1 MKNIPITQRVNS
13 KSVNGKVTQPIL
25 NVGRVEA
32 PAKKMSSP
40 FKMMSSP
47 FKQEAK
53 IYVDPEEGN
62 SAGGATTGSAGK
74 NITGGGTPG
83 ALTGKKDAKQM
94 TNQKWL
100 DYIKKE
106 SPEAKKK
113 RYENEVKRGIREEG
127 RAGEEAVGNDPGTST
142 DTNTTPNTDGG
153 KPGDEATL
161 FKNVGGDAQGAAE
174 RRENIRNIKNLTGQK
189 KRSEMRLL
197 RAGGKKDAD
206 GNSIKKG
213 TQAYKD
219 EKAKIKQDKLS
230 GRITVINS
238 EILNSGRQSEENRV
252 ASTRTGRYSDIK
264 VTGVDKAVT
273 KGQLTK
279 AEQEEQ
285 LRKERD
291 AKYKEVKNNFTFIEG
306 DNGADYESGQ
316 VKGSTKKRDPD
327 GPTKKQNGF
336 FNKKSP
342 MKMKYFK

>member
-1 MKNIPITQRVNS
+1 
-13 KSVNGKVTQPIL
+13 
-25 NVGRVEA
+25 
-32 PAKKMSSP
+32 
-40 FKMMSSP
+40 
-47 FKQEAK
+47 
-53 IYVDPEEGN
+53 
-62 SAGGATTGSAGK
+62 
-74 NITGGGTPG
+74 
-83 ALTGKKDAKQM
+83 M

-127 RAGEEAVGNDPGTST
+127 RAGEEEVGNDPGTST

-219 EKAKIKQDKLS
+219 EKAKIKQDKFS
-230 GRITVINS
+230 GRNKVIDT
-238 EILNSGRQSEENRV
+238 EILNSERQSEENL
-252 ASTRTGRYSDIK
+252 AGSTRTGHYSDTK

-306 DNGADYESGQ
+306 NGADYEPGK
-316 VKGSTKKRDPD
+316 VKGSTRDP
-327 GPTKKQNGF
+327 GTH
-336 FNKKSP
+336 
-342 MKMKYFK
+342 